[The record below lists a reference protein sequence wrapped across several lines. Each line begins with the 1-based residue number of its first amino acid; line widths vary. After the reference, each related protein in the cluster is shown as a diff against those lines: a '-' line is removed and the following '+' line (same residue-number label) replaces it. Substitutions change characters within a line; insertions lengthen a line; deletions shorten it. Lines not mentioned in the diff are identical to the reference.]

1 MLTQRGLQ
9 MTTTEIFQ
17 STAHK
22 MIIAAEVER
31 AERQIELRALL
42 TLLEQTTQSRSIA
55 ERCAKAKGALS

>member
-1 MLTQRGLQ
+1 

-31 AERQIELRALL
+31 AERRIEIHALL
-42 TLLEQTTQSRSIA
+42 TILQETTQSRSIA
-55 ERCAKAKGALS
+55 ERCAKAKAVLS